1 MSVPWLRLAQR
12 PERRSSPCSS
22 PLPTGSGWSPPTR
35 RPSAA
40 TRDRGCA
47 RLGRPVDED
56 AADLAGL
63 NSGVGG
69 VACQGLVGGLVEGLM
84 EVIVRFLVGAL
95 TMAPHSRAAVQRPL
109 GDILS
114 ESRRS
119 LVSVMPRSLRVIGR
133 LDSSA
138 AANPSLASSWSACL
152 NPVARAST
160 GSPDGRRLL
169 RSPHVPWQPR
179 WSCAVV
185 APPSGDGRIS
195 D

>member
-1 MSVPWLRLAQR
+1 
-12 PERRSSPCSS
+12 
-22 PLPTGSGWSPPTR
+22 
-35 RPSAA
+35 
-40 TRDRGCA
+40 
-47 RLGRPVDED
+47 
-56 AADLAGL
+56 
-63 NSGVGG
+63 
-69 VACQGLVGGLVEGLM
+69 VEGLM

-95 TMAPHSRAAVQRPL
+95 TMEPHSRAAVQRPL

-119 LVSVMPRSLRVIGR
+119 LVSVMPRSLRVFGR

-152 NPVARAST
+152 N
-160 GSPDGRRLL
+160 
-169 RSPHVPWQPR
+169 
-179 WSCAVV
+179 

>member
-119 LVSVMPRSLRVIGR
+119 LVSVMPRSLRVFGR

-138 AANPSLASSWSACL
+138 AASSSLGSSWVGLPESC
-152 NPVARAST
+152 
-160 GSPDGRRLL
+160 SPGIDRITRWKRLL
-169 RSPHVPWQPR
+169 RSPHVPWRPR
-179 WSCAVV
+179 WSCAAV
-185 APPSGDGRIS
+185 ALSSGDGRIW